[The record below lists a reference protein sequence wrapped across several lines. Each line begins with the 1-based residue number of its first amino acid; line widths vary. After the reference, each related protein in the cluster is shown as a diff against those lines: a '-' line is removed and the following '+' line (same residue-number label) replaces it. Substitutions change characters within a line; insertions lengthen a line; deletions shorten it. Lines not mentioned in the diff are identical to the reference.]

1 MINVEVEVEY
11 DYVKPKKIKNTTQK
25 TTNDEEE
32 IETKPCNI
40 YF

>member
-1 MINVEVEVEY
+1 MINVDVEVEY
-11 DYVKPKKIKNTTQK
+11 DYFKPKKFKNTPQK

-32 IETKPCNI
+32 IETKTCNI